1 SRPELAESR
10 ALVEAAL
17 ARWQQARLDPLLPRL
32 DISYLAGDFGGGIN
46 SHLGNFNGRG
56 DGLAQATWELR
67 NLGFGDVARSRARR
81 AQYDEANL
89 HVTEVQAHVAAEIV
103 AAAKL
108 AATRL
113 RSLGD
118 AQGAV
123 KEATEMWRRLEEA

>member
-1 SRPELAESR
+1 
-10 ALVEAAL
+10 
-17 ARWQQARLDPLLPRL
+17 
-32 DISYLAGDFGGGIN
+32 
-46 SHLGNFNGRG
+46 
-56 DGLAQATWELR
+56 WELR
-67 NLGFGDVARSRARR
+67 NLGFGDVARTRARR

-89 HVTEVQAHVAAEIV
+89 HVTEMQARVAAEIV

-123 KEATEMWRRLEEA
+123 KEATEMWRRLEEASFGLAAKQRMYDALEPLLAEQSLAQSRAAYLNEVIE